1 LLRDGSLIPIE
12 GPLAAAMRRVWAVY
26 DESHEEIAGALRR
39 ELLAHPE
46 FGRLI
51 EATPPDPAQDARSH
65 ALLQGAMDGGEWDAY
80 WDSIRVQAA
89 GYANAEISFR
99 SWVELVHI
107 LRIDMLTRLLQR
119 GSDAS
124 EVALEITALDRWL
137 DDVLGVFGQAFV
149 SASEE
154 VINRQ
159 QQAIRE
165 LSTPVLQLRPG
176 LLILPIVGSRD
187 ERRLEQLRA
196 ELLEGV
202 RRRRA
207 RAVVLDVTGIPQ
219 IDTAVANELITA
231 VSSARMMGADVIVSG
246 LSAEIAQTLVT
257 AGIDLRKVVSA
268 GDLQSGIELAERLL
282 R

>member
-176 LLILPIVGSRD
+176 LLILPIVGSLD

>member
-1 LLRDGSLIPIE
+1 
-12 GPLAAAMRRVWAVY
+12 
-26 DESHEEIAGALRR
+26 
-39 ELLAHPE
+39 
-46 FGRLI
+46 
-51 EATPPDPAQDARSH
+51 
-65 ALLQGAMDGGEWDAY
+65 
-80 WDSIRVQAA
+80 
-89 GYANAEISFR
+89 
-99 SWVELVHI
+99 
-107 LRIDMLTRLLQR
+107 
-119 GSDAS
+119 
-124 EVALEITALDRWL
+124 
-137 DDVLGVFGQAFV
+137 
-149 SASEE
+149 
-154 VINRQ
+154 
-159 QQAIRE
+159 
-165 LSTPVLQLRPG
+165 VLQLRPG
-176 LLILPIVGSRD
+176 LLILPIVGSLD

>member
-124 EVALEITALDRWL
+124 EVALEIAALDRWL

-176 LLILPIVGSRD
+176 LLILPIVGSLD

>member
-1 LLRDGSLIPIE
+1 
-12 GPLAAAMRRVWAVY
+12 MRRVWAVY

-119 GSDAS
+119 GSGDAS

-176 LLILPIVGSRD
+176 LLILPIVGSLD